1 MSCFFRSEAM
11 RVSVSLKR
19 AVSIFGMVVLGLTM
33 LAPAL
38 AQQSTA
44 PLRIGVLPNVSARVI
59 LTTYQPVREYFERE
73 LKRGVDIATAPDFRS
88 FAENTRRGDYDLIVT
103 AANLGRVA
111 QADSNWQPLAI
122 YDPKIPAILVAMADN
137 PNPSVA
143 QLRGKALAL
152 ANPQSLV
159 ALAGLEWLGGQ
170 GLRQGA
176 DFKTVTAANDDSLGA
191 VLRTGEAPLAIMSLG
206 EFRAKPE
213 AMRNTLRIVTEIAKL
228 PGFLVMANPGLP
240 AAELQRLKTLI
251 LAFPQTEEGKKF
263 FALSGFANIR
273 DVGEPELKTLDAFND
288 VTRKGLAG

>member
-1 MSCFFRSEAM
+1 M

-19 AVSIFGMVVLGLTM
+19 AVSIFAMVVLGLTM

-88 FAENTRRGDYDLIVT
+88 FAENTRRGDYDVIVT

-143 QLRGKALAL
+143 QLRGKSLAL

-170 GLRQGA
+170 GLRQGV

>member
-1 MSCFFRSEAM
+1 M
-11 RVSVSLKR
+11 RVIVSLKW
-19 AVSIFGMVVLGLTM
+19 AISVFGMVMLGLTM
-33 LAPAL
+33 LAPAS

-44 PLRIGVLPNVSARVI
+44 PFRIGVLPNVSARVI
-59 LTTYQPVREYFERE
+59 LTSYQPMREYFERE
-73 LKRGVDIATAPDFRS
+73 LKRGVDIATAPDFRA
-88 FAENTRRGDYDLIVT
+88 FAENTRRGGYHLIVT

-111 QADSNWQPLAI
+111 QVDSNWHPLAI
-122 YDPKIPAILVAMADN
+122 YDPKIPAILVTLADN
-137 PNPSVA
+137 PNASVT
-143 QLRGKALAL
+143 QLRGKSLAL
-152 ANPQSLV
+152 AYPQSLV

-170 GLRQGA
+170 GLRHGA

-191 VLRTGEAPLAIMSLG
+191 VLRTGEAPLAIMSMG

-228 PGFLVMANPGLP
+228 PGFLVMASPGLP

-273 DVGEPELKTLDAFND
+273 EVAEPELKTLDAFND
-288 VTRKGLAG
+288 ITRKGLGG

>member
-1 MSCFFRSEAM
+1 
-11 RVSVSLKR
+11 
-19 AVSIFGMVVLGLTM
+19 M

-73 LKRGVDIATAPDFRS
+73 LKRSVDIATAPDFRS
-88 FAENTRRGDYDLIVT
+88 FAENTRRGDYDVIVT

-111 QADSNWQPLAI
+111 QADSNWHPLAI

-143 QLRGKALAL
+143 QLRGKSLAL

-228 PGFLVMANPGLP
+228 PGFLVMANPGLA

>member
-1 MSCFFRSEAM
+1 M
-11 RVSVSLKR
+11 RLMVSLKW
-19 AVSIFGMVVLGLTM
+19 AITVFGMVVFGLTM
-33 LAPAL
+33 IAPAS

-44 PLRIGVLPNVSARVI
+44 SFGIGVLPNVSARVI
-59 LTTYQPVREYFERE
+59 LTSYQPMREYFERE
-73 LKRGVDIATAPDFRS
+73 LKRGVDIATAPDFRA
-88 FAENTRRGDYDLIVT
+88 FAENTRRGDYQLVVT

-111 QADSNWQPLAI
+111 QVDSNWHPLAI
-122 YDPKIPAILVAMADN
+122 YDPKIPAILVALADN
-137 PNPSVA
+137 ANASVT
-143 QLRGKALAL
+143 QLRGKSLAL

-191 VLRTGEAPLAIMSLG
+191 VLRTGEAPLAIMSMG

-213 AMRNTLRIVTEIAKL
+213 AMRNTLRVVTEIAKL

-240 AAELQRLKTLI
+240 AAELKRLKTLI
-251 LAFPQTEEGKKF
+251 LAFPQTDEGKKF

-273 DVGEPELKTLDAFND
+273 EVTEPELKTLDAFND
-288 VTRKGLAG
+288 ITRQGLGG

>member
-1 MSCFFRSEAM
+1 M

-19 AVSIFGMVVLGLTM
+19 AVSIFAMVVLGLTM

-88 FAENTRRGDYDLIVT
+88 FAENTRRGDYDVIVT

-143 QLRGKALAL
+143 QLRGKSLAL

>member
-1 MSCFFRSEAM
+1 M

-88 FAENTRRGDYDLIVT
+88 FAENTRRGDYDVIVT

-143 QLRGKALAL
+143 QLRGKSLAL

-228 PGFLVMANPGLP
+228 PGFLVMANPGLA
-240 AAELQRLKTLI
+240 AAELQRLKTLT